1 MTKRICKNLVW
12 LALPLGL
19 AVGCASH
26 ESTTTTAA
34 VYGPVPVLT
43 PTSGE
48 PEQRI
53 YSTDPN
59 AATTSVN
66 TAPPGANQQDW
77 NVAEAIRARL
87 TADPT
92 LAPQGSSLLSEVG
105 NGGAVTLK
113 GSVKTEDE
121 KERVKATI
129 SNIQGVS
136 SVNDDQL
143 KVGLDYQGSGKLD
156 TMAQ

>member
-19 AVGCASH
+19 AMGCASH
-26 ESTTTTAA
+26 ESSTTTAA
-34 VYGPVPVLT
+34 VYGPTPVLT

-66 TAPPGANQQDW
+66 AAPPGANQQDW

-92 LAPQGSSLLSEVG
+92 LAPAGSSLISEVG
-105 NGGAVTLK
+105 NGGVVTLK
-113 GSVKTEDE
+113 GSVQSENE
-121 KERVKATI
+121 KDRVKATI

-143 KVGLDYQGSGKLD
+143 KIGQDYHGAGKLD
-156 TMAQ
+156 TMSE